1 MDNNDFQELGS
12 RISSAVQNALNSKEF
27 VQIKNTINN
36 SLQSFR
42 TEPVR
47 PQPPVQPVIVPYAQ
61 QTRVKVPGRSAGIL
75 LTVFGGIG
83 LGIVALLFLI
93 FSIANLID
101 LNAAGLGRTVIG
113 LLTPFLLFSGMLT
126 VGGRLRKRTKRYLT
140 YRRKIGET
148 PLCPID
154 ILASAIGQSPQFVAR
169 DLKKMIRRGMFPDGH
184 LDDEETHL
192 ILGYDTYR
200 RYQEMKAKTERLREE
215 QKAAEAANPV
225 VAEGRQ
231 YILKI
236 REANDALPEEDI
248 SQKLQQ
254 LETII
259 GKIFACVEQRPQKL
273 PEIRRFLNYYLP
285 TTLKLVT
292 AYREFSEQPVQG
304 SNIQNAKNTIKQ
316 TLDTVNDAFAKLLD
330 GLYQDDVLDISSDAS
345 VLETMLAQEGLT
357 GGDFEKK

>member
-200 RYQEMKAKTERLREE
+200 RYQEMKAKTEKLREE

-273 PEIRRFLNYYLP
+273 PEIRRFLNY
-285 TTLKLVT
+285 
-292 AYREFSEQPVQG
+292 
-304 SNIQNAKNTIKQ
+304 
-316 TLDTVNDAFAKLLD
+316 
-330 GLYQDDVLDISSDAS
+330 
-345 VLETMLAQEGLT
+345 
-357 GGDFEKK
+357 

>member
-101 LNAAGLGRTVIG
+101 LNAAGLGRTVI
-113 LLTPFLLFSGMLT
+113 GMLT

-345 VLETMLAQEGLT
+345 VLESMLAQEGLT

>member
-27 VQIKNTINN
+27 VQIKNTINT

-113 LLTPFLLFSGMLT
+113 LLT

-200 RYQEMKAKTERLREE
+200 RYQEMKAKTEKLREE

>member
-200 RYQEMKAKTERLREE
+200 RYQEMKAKTEKLREE

-273 PEIRRFLNYYLP
+273 PEIRRFLNYYAEARHRLP
-285 TTLKLVT
+285 GIQRAAGAGQQHPKREKHHQTDARHRQRRLCQT
-292 AYREFSEQPVQG
+292 A
-304 SNIQNAKNTIKQ
+304 
-316 TLDTVNDAFAKLLD
+316 
-330 GLYQDDVLDISSDAS
+330 
-345 VLETMLAQEGLT
+345 
-357 GGDFEKK
+357 